1 MQTGVYISMEAQ
13 YFLNKAGQN
22 IELARKRRKLRI
34 EDVCRRANI
43 TPQTYRR
50 LRDGESGV
58 GVGVLISVL
67 QVLSLGDHYGDIADP
82 VRDVVGLNLAKLVH
96 SQKKRIKLG
105 VLDELSTD
113 F

>member
-1 MQTGVYISMEAQ
+1 MQTRVYISLEAQ
-13 YFLNKAGQN
+13 YFLESAGQN
-22 IELARKRRKLRI
+22 IDLARKRRKLRI
-34 EDVCRRANI
+34 EDVCRRARI

-82 VRDVVGLNLAKLVH
+82 VRDKVGLDLAKLVH
-96 SQKKRIKLG
+96 NQKKRIKLG
-105 VLDELSTD
+105 VLDEPSTD